1 MKRSGIPNGSLPA
14 GSAEMVAALEA
25 AEGRLADLQARYRA
39 LAESRAVSLSRFDH
53 NLRHL
58 DVGVET
64 PALVDLSTPD
74 RVGKTNTELGV
85 PQSVAVPWEQAVT
98 RVFES
103 GAAETV
109 ELVVPTAAGPR
120 TLETRLVPEVRA
132 DGTWAAVLSVSSDV
146 TAHRQGV
153 AEGMRAREL
162 AEALRE
168 ATTELTRSLDRGTV
182 LATLLDRLRAVL
194 AFDRASVLVLED
206 SALRLRAEYDGTQV
220 VSLAPE
226 TRPVLDPSNNPL
238 FREILSSG
246 QAMVIPNIKTH
257 AGWSAE
263 ADLNAE
269 ASWMGVPLFARGE
282 VAGLFAMSKREPDFF
297 QPAHLELAEAMS
309 SQASVAVENA
319 ILYEQMQ
326 ASATR
331 MRSLSRRLVEAQES
345 ERRHVARELHDE
357 AGQALVSL
365 RIGLRLLEREIEE
378 GGSVASR
385 FAELVERTDSVM
397 ESLHR
402 VAADL
407 RPVSLDHLGLEAA
420 LRQYAR
426 TTEMRHG
433 LEVSVQTDRLRR
445 ARLPAAVETALYR
458 IVQEAIVNVVRHA
471 DASRVI
477 IRVAVRDGR
486 VLLEIEDNGVGIEPE
501 LLTSGDQ
508 LGLLGVRERAE
519 ALGGALAIESVPGKG
534 TKLRVEVSSGDP
546 HSDR

>member
-1 MKRSGIPNGSLPA
+1 
-14 GSAEMVAALEA
+14 
-25 AEGRLADLQARYRA
+25 
-39 LAESRAVSLSRFDH
+39 
-53 NLRHL
+53 
-58 DVGVET
+58 
-64 PALVDLSTPD
+64 
-74 RVGKTNTELGV
+74 
-85 PQSVAVPWEQAVT
+85 
-98 RVFES
+98 
-103 GAAETV
+103 
-109 ELVVPTAAGPR
+109 LVVPTAIGPR
-120 TLETRLVPEVRA
+120 TFETRLVPEISA
-132 DGTWAAVLSVSSDV
+132 DGLCTAVLSVSSDV
-146 TAHRQGV
+146 TAYRQGIE
-153 AEGMRAREL
+153 EGTRARAL

-220 VSLAPE
+220 VSLDPE
-226 TRPVLDPSNNPL
+226 TGPVLDPTHNPL
-238 FREILSSG
+238 FREILTSG

-257 AGWSAE
+257 GGWSPQ
-263 ADLNAE
+263 ADPDAE

-282 VAGLFAMSKREPDFF
+282 VAGLFAISKREPDFF

-309 SQASVAVENA
+309 LQASVAVENA

-326 ASATR
+326 ASAAR
-331 MRSLSRRLVEAQES
+331 MRLLSRRLVEAQES

-407 RPVSLDHLGLEAA
+407 RPASLDHLGLEAA

-426 TTEMRHG
+426 TTEIRHG

-458 IVQEAIVNVVRHA
+458 IVQEAMVNVVRHA
-471 DASRVI
+471 GATQVDIGVT
-477 IRVAVRDGR
+477 VHDGR
-486 VLLEIEDNGVGIEPE
+486 VVLEIEDNGVGIEPDHA
-501 LLTSGDQ
+501 TSGDH

-519 ALGGALAIESVPGKG
+519 ALGGALTIESVPGKG
-534 TKLRVEVSSGDP
+534 TKLTVEVSSDDP
-546 HSDR
+546 RSDR